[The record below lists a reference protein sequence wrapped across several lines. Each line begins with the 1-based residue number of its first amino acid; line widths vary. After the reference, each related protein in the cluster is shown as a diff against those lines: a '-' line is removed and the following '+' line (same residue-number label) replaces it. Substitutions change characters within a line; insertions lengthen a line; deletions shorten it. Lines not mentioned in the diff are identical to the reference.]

1 MREPIRDI
9 NRLQHILEAI
19 MTIEDYISNKSFEE
33 FTNDKLLKH
42 AVYYNVGIVGEA
54 ASKLSSEFTDSHQ
67 DVPWRDII
75 KMRHVLIHGYYQLN
89 SKTMW
94 MTIKNDLPTLRSQVE
109 KILAEMK

>member
-42 AVYYNVGIVGEA
+42 AIYYNVGIVGEA
-54 ASKLSSEFTDSHQ
+54 A
-67 DVPWRDII
+67 
-75 KMRHVLIHGYYQLN
+75 
-89 SKTMW
+89 
-94 MTIKNDLPTLRSQVE
+94 
-109 KILAEMK
+109 